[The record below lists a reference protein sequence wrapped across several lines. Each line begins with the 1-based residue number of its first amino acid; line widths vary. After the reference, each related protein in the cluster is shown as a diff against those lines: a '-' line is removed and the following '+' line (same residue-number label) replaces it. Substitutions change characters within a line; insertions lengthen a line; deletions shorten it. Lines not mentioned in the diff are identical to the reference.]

1 MFSYPLAFDAPVRG
15 FRRNSAIPFGVEK
28 LEWLGYPMV
37 KKFRRYLYSFRRNSR
52 TCQTDR
58 QTDGRTYGRTDRHG
72 MPAIAALMHSIARQ
86 KSHEK
91 SPLIGRVD
99 GTATVGDLGSNKH
112 ARTTW
117 IT

>member
-1 MFSYPLAFDAPVRG
+1 MAWLPDGEKIAKIPLSV
-15 FRRNSAIPFGVEK
+15 SAQLTNV
-28 LEWLGYPMV
+28 
-37 KKFRRYLYSFRRNSR
+37 S
-52 TCQTDR
+52 DR

>member
-1 MFSYPLAFDAPVRG
+1 
-15 FRRNSAIPFGVEK
+15 
-28 LEWLGYPMV
+28 
-37 KKFRRYLYSFRRNSR
+37 
-52 TCQTDR
+52 
-58 QTDGRTYGRTDRHG
+58 
-72 MPAIAALMHSIARQ
+72 MHSIARQ